1 MVENEKNFQKK
12 MPINLIDLSLKC
24 GQGKNAEAK
33 LKLEIFGEK
42 KLIKKIGNGPID
54 AIFNALKALIP
65 NKANLIVYQVNA
77 ITKGTDAQA
86 EVNVRLEEKLISVQ
100 GQGSDIDT
108 MVASAKAYINAMN
121 KLILKRKRADDSKSV
136 FQTSNEKLNK
146 HVI

>member
-1 MVENEKNFQKK
+1 M
-12 MPINLIDLSLKC
+12 
-24 GQGKNAEAK
+24 
-33 LKLEIFGEK
+33 
-42 KLIKKIGNGPID
+42 IKRPVN
-54 AIFNALKALIP
+54 AIFNVLKALIP

-100 GQGSDIDT
+100 GQGSDVDT

-121 KLILKRKRADDSKSV
+121 KLILKRKRADDSKSIL
-136 FQTSNEKLNK
+136 QTSNEKLNK

>member
-1 MVENEKNFQKK
+1 M
-12 MPINLIDLSLKC
+12 KC

-33 LKLEIFGEK
+33 LKLEIFGKK
-42 KLIKKIGNGPID
+42 KLITKAGNGPID

-65 NKANLIVYQVNA
+65 NKANMIVYQVNA

-121 KLILKRKRADDSKSV
+121 KLILKRKRANDSKSV

>member
-1 MVENEKNFQKK
+1 
-12 MPINLIDLSLKC
+12 MPIDLIDLSLKC
-24 GQGKNAEAK
+24 GQGKSSEAK

-42 KLIKKIGNGPID
+42 KVIMKVGNGPID

-65 NKANLIVYQVNA
+65 NKANMIVYQVNA

-100 GQGSDIDT
+100 GQGSDVDT

-121 KLILKRKRADDSKSV
+121 KLILKRKKANDSKSV
-136 FQTSNEKLNK
+136 LQISDEKLNK

>member
-1 MVENEKNFQKK
+1 M
-12 MPINLIDLSLKC
+12 
-24 GQGKNAEAK
+24 
-33 LKLEIFGEK
+33 
-42 KLIKKIGNGPID
+42 
-54 AIFNALKALIP
+54 KALIP

-86 EVNVRLEEKLISVQ
+86 EVNVRLEEKSISVQ

-121 KLILKRKRADDSKSV
+121 KLILKRKRANDSKSV